1 VKRIIIR
8 IQWIIHRLRRIHM
21 PTSTKRTKTANE
33 LLAAIQRTPTESSEH
48 ASGGDDRDR
57 AAAVTTG
64 DTAGSGRVGKP
75 VQFWLHEEDRKIIRE
90 LSAWLAGQGIRPSDS
105 MVIRAALRVSRTG
118 GDLLLAY
125 KQAME
130 LDARFKRK
138 HRLAS

>member
-1 VKRIIIR
+1 M
-8 IQWIIHRLRRIHM
+8 HM

-33 LLAAIQRTPTESSEH
+33 LLAAIQRTPTETSDHSTL
-48 ASGGDDRDR
+48 SGGDSARP
-57 AAAVTTG
+57 AVATAE
-64 DTAGSGRVGKP
+64 TAGTGRVGKP

-90 LSAWLAGQGIRPSDS
+90 LSAWLAGQGIRPTDS

-118 GDLLLAY
+118 SDLLQAY

-138 HRLAS
+138 NHLGS